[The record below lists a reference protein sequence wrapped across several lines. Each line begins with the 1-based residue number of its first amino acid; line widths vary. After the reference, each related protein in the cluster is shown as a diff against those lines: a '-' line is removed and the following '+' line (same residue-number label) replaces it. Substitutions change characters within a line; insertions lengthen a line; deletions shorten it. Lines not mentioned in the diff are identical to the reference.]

1 MWKKILGQVHTVL
14 LLIGLGLIANG
25 LFLLGPIVGYIGA
38 GVILSV
44 LAIYINET
52 RS

>member
-25 LFLLGPIVGYIGA
+25 LFLLGPVVGYIGA
-38 GVILSV
+38 GVILSA